1 MKYLTSNLLN
11 IKFSSFLVFTIFYTS
26 VFSAYLNTSLISIFF
41 ILISIITFYDRIK
54 FTSIELI
61 SLLLIAFYSFV
72 VLIFADNIIVVLQN
86 IRFWLG
92 IVFYILFFKLFN
104 LKNLFNIYLFRILF
118 ISIIGEAILINVILD
133 PHLIY
138 TSVGAENHKFFGFYY
153 RPMGFAGN
161 ASLSVSTYIALFIM
175 VEKIRERI
183 SFSDWFLLISGVILF
198 FSGTGFMIFLV
209 YLILRLN
216 INFRNLII
224 IISKINRRGLHRFL
238 IFLLTICSFIYLSLE
253 VDINEYQKLSS
264 DYFTHILN
272 LKINEITY
280 QINYLYESSVHVM
293 LLGNQIE
300 SVSPATTG
308 HNGLSIFLGTMG
320 ILGLIFYV
328 ILLFSFLKKENKKLF
343 SIGIFVL
350 LLSSMHYPS
359 AMTSVGQLILAGML
373 MINTKNGLIRN
384 D

>member
-1 MKYLTSNLLN
+1 MKHLTNNLLN
-11 IKFSSFLVFTIFYTS
+11 IKFVSFLIFTIFYTS

-41 ILISIITFYDRIK
+41 ILISIITFYDHIK

-61 SLLLIAFYSFV
+61 SLLLIFFYSFI
-72 VLIFADNIIVVLQN
+72 VLIFADNIIVALQN

-92 IVFYILFFKLFN
+92 IVFYIIFFKLFN

-118 ISIIGEAILINVILD
+118 ISIISEAILINVILD

-138 TSVGAENHKFFGFYY
+138 SSVGSENYKFFDVYY

-161 ASLSVSTYIALFIM
+161 ASLSVSAFITLFIM
-175 VEKIRERI
+175 LEKIRERI
-183 SFSDWFLLISGVILF
+183 NFFDWFLLILGIILF
-198 FSGTGFMIFLV
+198 FSGTGFIIFLV

-216 INFRNLII
+216 INFRSLII
-224 IISKINRRGLHRFL
+224 IISKINRRGLHQFL
-238 IFLLTICSFIYLSLE
+238 VVSLTICFFIYLSTE
-253 VDINEYQKLSS
+253 VNINEYQKLSS
-264 DYFTHILN
+264 KYFIHILN

-280 QINYLYESSVHVM
+280 QINFLYESSLHVM

-320 ILGLIFYV
+320 ILGFIFYV

-343 SIGIFVL
+343 SVGIFIL

-373 MINTKNGLIRN
+373 MVNIKGELVKNE
-384 D
+384 